1 MYRYFD
7 IDDLGNTSVMRG
19 NELDEFESFSPEWK
33 EYQKR
38 WKELADAGMSK
49 RDAKKKA
56 QEELN
61 YKPGQKIFDKAKDL
75 LSKDDSDNETNGAK
89 DPAVEGG
96 SQNDNGASVP
106 PPATAGMGGGLGG
119 SVTIAG
125 MQVPTIALLGVAGVA
140 AWWFMKKK

>member
-38 WKELADAGMSK
+38 WKELRDGGMK
-49 RDAKKKA
+49 AKDAKEQA
-56 QEELN
+56 QKELN
-61 YKPGQKIFDKAKDL
+61 YKPGQKLFDKAKDL
-75 LSKDDSDNETNGAK
+75 LSKAGKDDEDAAK

-96 SQNDNGASVP
+96 SQNDSGATTP
-106 PPATAGMGGGLGG
+106 PPATAGVGSGLGG
-119 SVTIAG
+119 SITIAG
-125 MQVPTIALLGVAGVA
+125 MQVPTVALLAVAGVG
-140 AWWFMKKK
+140 AWYFMKKK